1 MKKPNLI
8 TRMFGKFKSIQSTML
23 VSFSA
28 LMVLAMLVFMVI
40 AMRYTSGTIYE
51 NSINYMS
58 QIIQQVNYD
67 IDTYI
72 EYMENISSV
81 IAKSSDVPRYLFDQN
96 QTEAEREAEKERILT
111 QFQTIMESRDDIYNV
126 AAVAKNGRYII
137 NQGDDELTGYVDIES
152 LDWYQAAMESKSGI
166 AVSSSHVQNAIQS
179 SYKWVITLSRALVN
193 NQTGEREGL
202 FFVDLNY
209 SAISDL
215 CNNNSIEEKGYIFVL
230 DAEGNIV
237 YHPKQQL
244 MYGGLKTEN
253 IDAIMECREDSL
265 IIDVGGDSK
274 LYTMS
279 KSKRTGW
286 TVVGAV
292 YTSELLKNNEQ
303 AQMWYLLVAS
313 ILLLAVI
320 GISSI
325 ISREITKPIRSLRDS
340 MRKVQ
345 NGQFDTHVEVITE
358 NEIGSL
364 GRSFNLMTSEIQA
377 LMEQNVYEQKQ
388 KRKSELKALQA
399 QINPHFLYN
408 TLDSIIWMSEA
419 GENDEVVEMTSALA
433 RLLRQSISNDKEEVE
448 LEKEIEYVKNYLTIQ
463 KMRYKDKLEFFIYVD
478 PRVAHVPIIK
488 LVLQPLV
495 ENAIYHGIK
504 YKETKGNLKIY
515 ARPVDGRVEIVVAD
529 DGIGMDEDVM
539 EHIFDEH
546 RKEQKRNGVGVP
558 NVQKR
563 LKLQY
568 GSEYGIRYESVKG
581 AGTKAVITIP
591 VDGGRTD
598 EKMDE

>member
-72 EYMENISSV
+72 EYMENISSI

-137 NQGDDELTGYVDIES
+137 NRGDDELTGYVDIES

-253 IDAIMECREDSL
+253 IDAIMECEEDSL
-265 IIDVGGDSK
+265 IIDEGGESK

-286 TVVGAV
+286 TVVGAA

>member
-1 MKKPNLI
+1 
-8 TRMFGKFKSIQSTML
+8 
-23 VSFSA
+23 
-28 LMVLAMLVFMVI
+28 
-40 AMRYTSGTIYE
+40 
-51 NSINYMS
+51 
-58 QIIQQVNYD
+58 
-67 IDTYI
+67 
-72 EYMENISSV
+72 
-81 IAKSSDVPRYLFDQN
+81 
-96 QTEAEREAEKERILT
+96 
-111 QFQTIMESRDDIYNV
+111 
-126 AAVAKNGRYII
+126 
-137 NQGDDELTGYVDIES
+137 
-152 LDWYQAAMESKSGI
+152 
-166 AVSSSHVQNAIQS
+166 
-179 SYKWVITLSRALVN
+179 
-193 NQTGEREGL
+193 
-202 FFVDLNY
+202 
-209 SAISDL
+209 
-215 CNNNSIEEKGYIFVL
+215 
-230 DAEGNIV
+230 
-237 YHPKQQL
+237 
-244 MYGGLKTEN
+244 
-253 IDAIMECREDSL
+253 
-265 IIDVGGDSK
+265 
-274 LYTMS
+274 
-279 KSKRTGW
+279 
-286 TVVGAV
+286 
-292 YTSELLKNNEQ
+292 
-303 AQMWYLLVAS
+303 MWYLLVAS

-433 RLLRQSISNDKEEVE
+433 RLLRQSISNDQEEVE

>member
-126 AAVAKNGRYII
+126 VAVAKNGRYII

-265 IIDVGGDSK
+265 IIDEGGDSK

-286 TVVGAV
+286 TVVGAA

>member
-28 LMVLAMLVFMVI
+28 LMVLTMLVFMVI

-72 EYMENISSV
+72 EYMENISSI

-137 NQGDDELTGYVDIES
+137 NRGDDELTGYVDIES

-253 IDAIMECREDSL
+253 IDAIMECEEDSL
-265 IIDVGGDSK
+265 IIDEGGESK

-286 TVVGAV
+286 TVVGAA

-320 GISSI
+320 GISGI

-364 GRSFNLMTSEIQA
+364 GRSFNLMTSEIRA

-433 RLLRQSISNDKEEVE
+433 RLLRQSISNDQEEVE

-478 PRVAHVPIIK
+478 PRVAHVPVIK

-515 ARPVDGRVEIVVAD
+515 AKPVDGRVEIVVAD

-563 LKLQY
+563 LQLQY

-581 AGTKAVITIP
+581 AGTKVVITIP
-591 VDGGRTD
+591 TDGGRTD
-598 EKMDE
+598 EKMDD